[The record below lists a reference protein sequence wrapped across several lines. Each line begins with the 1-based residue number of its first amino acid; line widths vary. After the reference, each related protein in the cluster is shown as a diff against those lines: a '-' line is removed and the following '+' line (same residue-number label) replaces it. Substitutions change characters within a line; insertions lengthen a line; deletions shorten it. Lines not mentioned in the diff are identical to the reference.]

1 MWYISSAFP
10 HRYYYY
16 KTEPNKNY
24 AETLRD
30 VKAYSVAAKIPYKHV
45 LLDSWWYF
53 KGNGGG
59 VANWTVRPDIF
70 PPGGDGALASFTKA
84 TGWPVIGHNR
94 YWSSDTPYARQN
106 GGDFEFSDNAPAMV
120 VQGL

>member
-1 MWYISSAFP
+1 MGWFWAGASSVRKPSAASYTWR
-10 HRYYYY
+10 HR
-16 KTEPNKNY
+16 
-24 AETLRD
+24 
-30 VKAYSVAAKIPYKHV
+30 
-45 LLDSWWYF
+45 YF

-84 TGWPVIGHNR
+84 GWPVIGHNR